1 MSLVLGLASLR
12 CHLIIWLEMKREYKS
27 GLCKRGIKEI
37 MGYHVRSH
45 PALGAGHQG
54 RD

>member
-12 CHLIIWLEMKREYKS
+12 CHLIIWLEMREYKS
-27 GLCKRGIKEI
+27 ELCKRGIKEI

-45 PALGAGHQG
+45 PGFGAGHQG